1 MAGSFCLFCGK
12 GAGCNRLVCTSKLTV
27 AAWPGLTPTS
37 TPKSTPIMMASDLE
51 VVLIPATSSR
61 VPSSVSRSW
70 GDCQAANLRTPSE
83 SEVSLANARIIL
95 HFGGRAAQND
105 SSILEDVCAARRV
118 QRDEDVLLDQ
128 DERCA
133 FAIDLLNDVDQVVD
147 DVGSQAERQLVDH
160 QQLGP
165 GHQPAPD
172 RDHLL
177 LAARQRAGL
186 ARELVRKRRKMTEHS
201 PQVVAHLAISP
212 EICAQEQVLLD
223 RHRSKQTAALRN
235 VGDALSHEGF
245 GASMSDVFAR
255 ERDRPRGGAEQP
267 AQGTEQ
273 SGLSGAVGADE
284 RDELRMPDVE
294 VDPKEHGPGVEAG
307 RQAADLEQGF
317 RTWCVSHIARRGRPG
332 SRARLGA
339 PPPARPGPGRDPTR
353 ARWPGGRPR

>member
-27 AAWPGLTPTS
+27 AAWPGLSPTS

-83 SEVSLANARIIL
+83 PEVSLANARIIL

-105 SSILEDVCAARRV
+105 SSILEDVCAARSIK
-118 QRDEDVLLDQ
+118 RDKNVLLDQ
-128 DERCA
+128 DERRA
-133 FAIDLLNDVDQVVD
+133 FAIDLLNDLDQVVD
-147 DVGSQAERQLVDH
+147 DVGSQAERELVDH
-160 QQLGP
+160 QELRP
-165 GHQPAPD
+165 GHQAAPD

-177 LAARQRAGL
+177 LAARQRARI
-186 ARELVRKRRKMTEHS
+186 ARELVRKRGEMTEH
-201 PQVVAHLAISP
+201 PLQVVAHLAISA

-223 RHRSKQTAALRN
+223 RHRSKQTAALGH
-235 VGDALSHEGF
+235 VGDALSDEVF
-245 GASMSDVFAR
+245 GTGVGDLFAR
-255 ERDRPRGGAEQP
+255 ERDRPRGGADQS

-284 RDELRMPDVE
+284 RDELRMPDVD
-294 VDPKEHGPGVEAG
+294 VDPEEHRPGVEAG
-307 RQAADLEQGF
+307 RQAADLEQ
-317 RTWCVSHIARRGRPG
+317 
-332 SRARLGA
+332 
-339 PPPARPGPGRDPTR
+339 
-353 ARWPGGRPR
+353 